1 LPWERAVASVSGGL
15 VVERVGGLLK
25 RGRDC
30 EREPEGIGERERKRD
45 VREVRERKRGV
56 LERVRR
62 VDIVRFGVVFDD
74 CGEVVGT

>member
-1 LPWERAVASVSGGL
+1 LPWPRAAASVSGGFGG
-15 VVERVGGLLK
+15 ECVGGLLK

-30 EREPEGIGERERKRD
+30 EREREGIEERERKRD
-45 VREVRERKRGV
+45 VREARVRKRGV

-62 VDIVRFGVVFDD
+62 VDIVRFGVLFEG